1 VARKLNLKIMYV
13 ESGLRSFDKTM
24 PEEKNKIV
32 ADHFTDYLIS
42 PTLTATNNLLA
53 EGINKKKFIK

>member
-1 VARKLNLKIMYV
+1 MYV

-32 ADHFTDYLIS
+32 ADHLSDYLIS